1 MNLNLNLA
9 YSINI
14 NSKWIIDLS
23 LKQKTIL
30 FVDNIRESLQDLD
43 FGTEF
48 LDMTP
53 RV

>member
-30 FVDNIRESLQDLD
+30 LVDNIRENLQDLD